1 MTILHLSE
9 DECKSI
15 ISEYT
20 QLLPD
25 EIDVREVPQ
34 LWKFISMVC
43 FTFKLKWRDDKRT
56 FCLCV

>member
-1 MTILHLSE
+1 MTVIHLSE

-20 QLLPD
+20 QLLPND
-25 EIDVREVPQ
+25 INVREVPQ

-43 FTFKLKWRDDKRT
+43 FTFKLNWRDDKRA
-56 FCLCV
+56 FYRCV